1 MKRLIF
7 LSLSIFLPFIVY
19 TQDKELQQ
27 YDSIMTIMKDKSIP
41 LLERYYMTGDIE
53 HLSREHQI
61 DVMKQLI
68 PEAKSQEDKAVVTR
82 LYSIISLFKTQL
94 SDMEI
99 AKNYLDSAFIYDGK
113 FANNNISGMMHYV
126 AGNYYMAQTDFVEAQ
141 KNYYKAAEYFNKN
154 EQKPSILTDVYYNL
168 STIYILW
175 KDEKG
180 LAELMKDMEYS
191 PVDFPFQ
198 HILKLTI
205 QSQYY
210 YTHYRNTEN
219 TAYLDSAAIYN
230 NLAFDVYNTTDNPYD
245 VGYQIADNYLSQA
258 LIYCLQGK
266 IAEAQKCLNTGQKL
280 INPKLL
286 DSDARI
292 LFVSG
297 TISFYLK
304 DYSKAEK
311 YLLSGLQKLET
322 LSEEK
327 KINYDES
334 ISSCYQILAQ
344 IYEEQNLYDK
354 ALVAERKS
362 IDYATR
368 LNNKNNRKEINT
380 LRVKYN
386 LDQAERN
393 VKQLSVL
400 NEQRKR
406 VNLLA
411 IGMIILA
418 LITIILLVVRYR
430 SRQKL
435 NAHLLQIAEL
445 KQQEADL
452 MIELQ
457 KSKLEEKE
465 NEFQAILNES
475 KQRHVQSYLEG
486 LEAERERLATELHDD
501 VCNSLMALEI
511 QIRTQHAK
519 QEDTAPTI
527 VETLA
532 EIRNRVRT
540 VSHELMP
547 PTFQYAT
554 LDEMLE
560 DFITHLNLPE
570 VTETEYRSSPGIDW
584 NNIPSEIGFEFYRIT
599 QEAINNAIK
608 YASAHKISVELKLED
623 HQLSITI
630 EDDGKG
636 FDTKK
641 KTKGIGLHTIAQRIQ
656 SIKGTFELTSHVG
669 TGTKIVA
676 KISLG

>member
-1 MKRLIF
+1 M
-7 LSLSIFLPFIVY
+7 
-19 TQDKELQQ
+19 
-27 YDSIMTIMKDKSIP
+27 
-41 LLERYYMTGDIE
+41 
-53 HLSREHQI
+53 
-61 DVMKQLI
+61 
-68 PEAKSQEDKAVVTR
+68 
-82 LYSIISLFKTQL
+82 
-94 SDMEI
+94 
-99 AKNYLDSAFIYDGK
+99 
-113 FANNNISGMMHYV
+113 
-126 AGNYYMAQTDFVEAQ
+126 
-141 KNYYKAAEYFNKN
+141 
-154 EQKPSILTDVYYNL
+154 
-168 STIYILW
+168 
-175 KDEKG
+175 
-180 LAELMKDMEYS
+180 
-191 PVDFPFQ
+191 
-198 HILKLTI
+198 
-205 QSQYY
+205 
-210 YTHYRNTEN
+210 
-219 TAYLDSAAIYN
+219 
-230 NLAFDVYNTTDNPYD
+230 
-245 VGYQIADNYLSQA
+245 
-258 LIYCLQGK
+258 QGK
-266 IAEAQKCLNTGQKL
+266 IAEAQKCLATGQKL

-292 LFVSG
+292 LFISG

-304 DYSKAEK
+304 DYPKAEK
-311 YLLSGLQKLET
+311 NLLAGLQKLEM

-334 ISSCYQILAQ
+334 ISSSYQILAQ
-344 IYEEQNLYDK
+344 IYEEQKLYDK
-354 ALVAERKS
+354 ALAAERKS

-368 LNNKNNRKEINT
+368 LNDKNNRKEINT

-386 LDQAERN
+386 LDQAERS

-418 LITIILLVVRYR
+418 LITIILLVIRHR

-465 NEFQAILNES
+465 NEFQTILNES

-501 VCNSLMALEI
+501 VCNNLMALEI
-511 QIRTQHAK
+511 QIRAQYK
-519 QEDTAPTI
+519 EQEGVAPTI
-527 VETLA
+527 VETLT

-570 VTETEYRSSPGIDW
+570 KTKAEYRSTPGTDW
-584 NNIPSEIGFEFYRIT
+584 NSIPSEIGFEFYRIT

-636 FDTKK
+636 FDTEK

-656 SIKGTFELTSHVG
+656 SIKGTFELISHIG
-669 TGTKIVA
+669 AGTKIVV
-676 KISLG
+676 KISLA